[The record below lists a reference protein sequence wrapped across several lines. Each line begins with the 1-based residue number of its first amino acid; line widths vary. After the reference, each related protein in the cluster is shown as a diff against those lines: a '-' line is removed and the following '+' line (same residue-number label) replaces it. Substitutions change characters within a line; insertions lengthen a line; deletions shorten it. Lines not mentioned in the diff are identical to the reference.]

1 MHLFTPNH
9 VSLIAACYPSSSAL
23 ASSSPEYRPNAQELS
38 KLTYYAANRPGKINK
53 LGGELEKR
61 VKAGC
66 HKAQYG
72 NVRARAYVLGS
83 LKSFLRIFITLNQIL
98 TYHTFCLARTG
109 GRMST

>member
-1 MHLFTPNH
+1 M
-9 VSLIAACYPSSSAL
+9 SLIAACYPSSSVL
-23 ASSSPEYRPNAQELS
+23 ASSGPEYRPNAQELS

-72 NVRARAYVLGS
+72 NARARAYVLGS
-83 LKSFLRIFITLNQIL
+83 LKSFLQIFIILNQIL
-98 TYHTFCLARTG
+98 TYHTFCLARVG
-109 GRMST
+109 SRMST

>member
-23 ASSSPEYRPNAQELS
+23 ASSGPEYRPNPQELS

-61 VKAGC
+61 VKSAC
-66 HKAQYG
+66 HKAQYHA
-72 NVRARAYVLGS
+72 NFRARAYVFGL
-83 LKSFLRIFITLNQIL
+83 LKSLLEDLIFVEIGLYL
-98 TYHTFCLARTG
+98 LHFPFYALWR
-109 GRMST
+109 